1 MLLLFLKMAFEKDQ
15 FLFNRVMF
23 QGVFEKAG
31 KLDGWPNIVLC
42 SFVCLSLFAF
52 QSKVTEIQ
60 FRPVQ
65 KLELFE
71 KNRSRVSDFIPCL
84 ERKKR
89 FEIVYQNIKYVNF
102 YKPIPSRRLGPLYI
116 FPYGIVTVI
125 SGPCHLV

>member
-65 KLELFE
+65 KFELFE

-89 FEIVYQNIKYVNF
+89 FEIVYQNIKYVSF
-102 YKPIPSRRLGPLYI
+102 HKPIPSRLLGPLYI
-116 FPYGIVTVI
+116 FPYGIVIVI